1 MTVLSAIDIVRHG
14 RTIRELTSYIAPKT
28 RRLLYLRISITAL
41 IAISAFVYDWSF
53 GGLLQATIE
62 SQSLGHVTMIQ
73 CVFFGA
79 VILVSLVQT
88 IAPRFEDYIWRRVS
102 TQILQRY
109 ESLYALQRSRLDVA
123 VEDDPQLRAMVHN
136 TSESIFRVNEFMH
149 HGVALLRGLLSFT
162 GAGLIVAWCSP
173 LMFFLILGAT
183 LPELIIG
190 MRRGKVIWSV
200 YQREGEN
207 RRRFSDY
214 RSYLHN
220 SNSIRDLKLL
230 GATSVFI
237 EKFTRLFDDF
247 QHKELGAALR
257 FTWLFNVSAIL
268 SFIGIG
274 VALGYFLQLVSMGQI
289 EVSHF
294 VFLFGATL
302 RLRSSTENLFHQLA
316 SMNSDGI
323 FVEEL
328 HNFLKLEPKI
338 KGRVGAIALC
348 PTSSPEIVFDNV
360 WFRYSEQQPWI
371 LQGVSFNINS
381 GQKIALIG
389 DNGAGKSTLIKL
401 LCRFYDPTV
410 GRILVDGADLRDI
423 DVNSWWKLLGCLFQD
438 FERYTMTVQDL
449 IAMGDLEHEVDIL
462 RVKSAAAQAGV
473 ESITSN
479 LKDSWNQLIGRGYTG
494 AVELSAGQ
502 HQRIA
507 LARLF
512 YRSPKVML
520 LDEPTSWIDVPAEA
534 SIFRELHA
542 DTAQRT
548 LIFVSHRFSTVR
560 QADLIVVL
568 SGGKIVEQGSHEELT
583 AANGDYAARFQE
595 EASYYSS

>member
-1 MTVLSAIDIVRHG
+1 MLSTIDIVRHG
-14 RTIRELTSYIAPKT
+14 RTIRELISYIEPKT
-28 RRLLYLRISITAL
+28 EQLLYLRIAITAL
-41 IAISAFVYDWSF
+41 IAASAFVYDWSF

-62 SQSLGHVTMIQ
+62 SRSLGQVTMTQ
-73 CVFFGA
+73 CVLFGA
-79 VILVSLVQT
+79 VILVSLIQT

-109 ESLYALQRSRLDVA
+109 ESLYAMQRSRLDVA
-123 VEDDPQLRAMVHN
+123 VDDDPQLRSKVHN
-136 TSESIFRVNEFMH
+136 TTESMFRVNEFMH
-149 HGVALLRGLLSFT
+149 HGIALLRGLLSFI
-162 GAGLIVAWCSP
+162 GAGLIVTWCNP
-173 LMFFLILGAT
+173 LMLFFILGAT

-230 GATSVFI
+230 GATSLFI

-247 QHKELGAALR
+247 QNKELSAALH
-257 FTWLFNVSAIL
+257 FTWLFIL
-268 SFIGIG
+268 SSVFSFIGIG
-274 VALGYFLQLVSMGQI
+274 IALGYFLLLVSAGQI
-289 EVSHF
+289 EVSHL

-328 HNFLKLEPKI
+328 HDFLKLEPKVQ
-338 KGRVGAIALC
+338 GRAGAITLC
-348 PTSSPEIVFDNV
+348 PTSPPDIVFDNV
-360 WFRYSEQQPWI
+360 WFRYGEQQPWI
-371 LQGVSFNINS
+371 LQGVSFSIHA
-381 GQKIALIG
+381 GQNVALIG

-401 LCRFYDPTV
+401 LCRFYDPTC
-410 GRILVDGADLRDI
+410 GRILVDGTDLRDI
-423 DVNSWWKLLGCLFQD
+423 DVESWWRLLGCLFQD

-449 IAMGDLEHEVDIL
+449 IAMGDLEHEVDVS
-462 RVKSAAAQAGV
+462 RVRSAGIQAGV
-473 ESITSN
+473 ESITAN
-479 LKDSWNQLIGRGYTG
+479 FEDSWNQLIGRGYTG

-534 SIFRELHA
+534 AIFKELQS
-542 DTAQRT
+542 DKLKRS

-560 QADLIVVL
+560 QADAIVVL
-568 SGGKIVEQGSHEELT
+568 SAGKIVEQGSHEELI
-583 AANGDYAARFQE
+583 AVNRDYAARFRE
-595 EASYYSS
+595 ESSYYS